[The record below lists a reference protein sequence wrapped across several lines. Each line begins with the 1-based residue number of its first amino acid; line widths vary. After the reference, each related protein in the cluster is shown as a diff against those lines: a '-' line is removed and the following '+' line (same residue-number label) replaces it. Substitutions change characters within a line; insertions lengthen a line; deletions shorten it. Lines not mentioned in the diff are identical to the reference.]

1 MVYDFAMDDGVSAA
15 VKRPKLHYPRN
26 ERHEGI
32 VAIDFAVD
40 ALYVNATRYAWRYS
54 AQTTIVRVIEP

>member
-26 ERHEGI
+26 KRIEGI
-32 VAIDFAVD
+32 VAIDFVVD
-40 ALYVNATRYAWRYS
+40 APYVNAPDMHGVTRLRP
-54 AQTTIVRVIEP
+54 Q

>member
-1 MVYDFAMDDGVSAA
+1 MVYDFAMDDGMSAA

-26 ERHEGI
+26 KRHEGI

-40 ALYVNATRYAWRYS
+40 APYVNAPDMHGVTRLRP
-54 AQTTIVRVIEP
+54 Q